1 MGLAAAGGHCPTG
14 RRRGEYA
21 LMHADP
27 NADPHA
33 DPNADPRER
42 AKRAG
47 RQLHHF
53 PGGLRLRHN
62 KKISCA
68 VPVER
73 AALPARLFVPLLQH
87 AGREAEPLVAV
98 GQRVL
103 KGDPLAGSG
112 PADHP
117 AGNGGLVHAPTS
129 GTVSAIA
136 RHLISH
142 PSGMEGRCIVIRP
155 DGLDQWTS
163 LQPVADWRQADPDAL
178 RQAIGGAGIVGLGG
192 AVFPTGIKVREAAER
207 GIHTLILNGAECE
220 PYISCDEMLMREQP
234 GSIVLGAQ
242 ILQRAVG
249 AGRTVIAIADQMG
262 AVHLALR
269 RAVDEAGARDIDIV
283 RVTTIYPEG
292 GEKQLIQVLTGLEV
306 PSGGRPTDLG
316 LLCQN
321 VATATA
327 VARAVTQG
335 KPLVER
341 IVTVT
346 GSGVRKPR
354 NLLAAIGTPISSLV
368 DQCGG
373 YAAGAA
379 RLVLGGPMMG
389 YALASDANPV
399 IKAANCI
406 LVLTEEDVRPAQP
419 EMPCIR
425 CGECARVCPAVLQP
439 QHLHW
444 TARAGLW
451 DETADAG
458 LADCIE
464 CGCCDFVCPS
474 HIPLVDWFRFGKSE
488 LRRLE
493 LEHDRA
499 EAARRRFAAREARLN
514 LQKQERRAR
523 MQEKKRAL
531 ENDAEKQQRIAA
543 AVERARKRREG
554 EP

>member
-1 MGLAAAGGHCPTG
+1 
-14 RRRGEYA
+14 
-21 LMHADP
+21 MHADR
-27 NADPHA
+27 
-33 DPNADPRER
+33 REP
-42 AKRAG
+42 AQQAG
-47 RQLHHF
+47 RRLHRF

-62 KKISCA
+62 KKISCE
-68 VPVER
+68 VPIER

-87 AGREAEPLVAV
+87 SGHEAEPLVGV

-103 KGDPLAGSG
+103 KGDLLAGSG
-112 PADHP
+112 NGSAGGPDAGARSVHTPINTPAHTP
-117 AGNGGLVHAPTS
+117 IHAPTS
-129 GTVSAIA
+129 GTVSAIV
-136 RHLISH
+136 RHLVSH
-142 PSGMEGRCIVIRP
+142 PSGVEGRCVVIRP
-155 DGLDQWTS
+155 DGLDQWTA
-163 LQPVADWRQADPDAL
+163 LRPVEDWRRADPAAL
-178 RQAIGGAGIVGLGG
+178 RRAIADAGIVGLGG
-192 AVFPTGIKVREAAER
+192 AVFPTGIKVREASER

-249 AGRTVIAIADQMG
+249 AERTVIAIEDQMG
-262 AVHLALR
+262 AVHQALR
-269 RAVDEAGARDIDIV
+269 AAVDEAGAHDVDIV

-306 PSGGRPTDLG
+306 PSAGRPTDLG

-341 IVTVT
+341 VVTIT

-354 NLLAAIGTPISSLV
+354 NLLAAIGIPIASLV

-373 YAAGAA
+373 YAAGAT

-406 LVLTEEDVRPAQP
+406 LVLTEEDIRTAQP

-425 CGECARVCPAVLQP
+425 CGECARVCPAQLQP
-439 QHLHW
+439 QHLNW
-444 TARAGLW
+444 AVRAGLW
-451 DETADAG
+451 EETADAG

-474 HIPLVDWFRFGKSE
+474 HIPLAEWFRFGKSE
-488 LRRLE
+488 VRRLE
-493 LEHDRA
+493 LEHRRA
-499 EAARRRFAAREARLN
+499 EAARERFAAREARLA
-514 LQKQERRAR
+514 LQKQERRVR
-523 MQEKKRAL
+523 LQEKKQAL
-531 ENDAEKQQRIAA
+531 EDEQEKQRRIAA
-543 AVERARKRREG
+543 AVERARKRREDRQ
-554 EP
+554 